1 MTGCKSFTLRCGNV
15 LLRIVK
21 VPLYLIKAL
30 LMIIF
35 WPFWMLLVRFRSARK
50 FAVAPPQTRFDMKQQ
65 RNEDLIASS
74 RAQILEAA
82 IESSF
87 QPILQLYLLL
97 PMLITPIICPGPTFL
112 KLFSLQE
119 LLCDREDCTA
129 RKQFWSV
136 VTSIVSLSW
145 SFTFYQ
151 AVQKKGALDVGSNLT
166 ARLVLFL
173 SNLLQITSRLFALIL
188 YSYSLGAGNFW
199 IMLAG
204 VLVHLL
210 LMTCL
215 HHRTSD
221 EWQTKTFKGKMIKIV
236 YHCLINGICNLYFH
250 NWINSIKTTSTK
262 EKRKNVVKEYGT
274 ILRQC
279 LFDSIFV
286 SENLAI
292 LTFSVYKFNKESNG
306 TQVVLGLAVFILCSQ
321 YLGILL
327 KIMYYCK
334 FHIWKHTFTFPKALQ
349 NFRKSLKILIGSS
362 KREKDE
368 TENSMLPS
376 QKEVDNAHV

>member
-1 MTGCKSFTLRCGNV
+1 
-15 LLRIVK
+15 
-21 VPLYLIKAL
+21 
-30 LMIIF
+30 MIIF

-119 LLCDREDCTA
+119 LLCDREDCTS

-199 IMLAG
+199 IMLAS
-204 VLVHLL
+204 VLLHLL
-210 LMTCL
+210 LMTGL

-250 NWINSIKTTSTK
+250 NWINSIKTNSTK
-262 EKRKNVVKEYGT
+262 EKRKSVVKEYGT
-274 ILRQC
+274 IFRQC

-286 SENLAI
+286 LENLAI

-327 KIMYYCK
+327 KMMYYCK

-349 NFRKSLKILIGSS
+349 NFRKSFKILIGSS
-362 KREKDE
+362 KHEKDE

-376 QKEVDNAHV
+376 QKEVDNAQV